1 MASGR
6 ITGAWQAGG
15 GRRLVIDWAQTG
27 NTDGTSTVNMTFYIE
42 MIKDTWTGNKEAVS
56 GNTVTAAGVTGTWA
70 AAAWD
75 QRVGQGTKYRLGTTS
90 LQVPHNP
97 DGTLTTT
104 LSAVYNI
111 QFLSYA
117 TLTASGSVTLDK
129 IVMGSS
135 IASVTGAVDAGGT
148 LNIVMNRM
156 NTAYRHK
163 AVVEFGGRSLTTEPY
178 GDSVSVGIPLE
189 WLEEI
194 PDAASGTATVR
205 ATTYTDE
212 SCATAVGQVQ
222 EAAFTI
228 RAGDSARP
236 VIAAGALTASPVQ
249 TGAAAGFR
257 AYIQGKSRVKIELDA
272 SQLTLVAG
280 ATVRSYSA
288 GTGGSFVGSSYTS
301 DVLTAAG
308 DLTVT
313 YTVTDSRGLTG
324 SGSVTVNVES
334 YAPPRLTNVSIY
346 RATGAEADQAG
357 TDLYVKATLAYSA
370 VAGENSADLY
380 GGYLIGSTWVEEA
393 LESGAGEVIAGVL
406 DVAKSYRARVRAADA
421 LGGEALVEAV
431 IPTAGAS
438 MHFRDGGVGVRFGG
452 YAEDGNFTVDWP
464 AVFKGDVQVDGTL
477 TLTTPLGAEDVDIDV
492 TPDGIGA
499 VKKTGDTMTGPL
511 GTTRVSVRSQ
521 NNYPSI
527 GFKRADD
534 QSESALI
541 QTSANGKMAF
551 YSYHSETDGATS
563 RYWEGYNLPTPNAG
577 LTENKGYHI
586 HTTKT
591 LRVLSGSGTISGNQE
606 LVIDYSGAGFTEV
619 PQVVVTYATTGANWS
634 GDNGAIKVHSKT
646 NTGAKAIVGGSFS
659 SLRTVDWIAIGK

>member
-27 NTDGTSTVNMTFYIE
+27 NTDGTSTVSMTFYVE
-42 MIKDTWTGNKEAVS
+42 MIKDNWTGGKERVEV
-56 GNTVTAAGVTGTWA
+56 NTVTMAGVTGTWA

-75 QRVGQGTKYRLGTTS
+75 QRVGQATKYRLGTTS
-90 LQVPHNP
+90 LRVPHDP

-148 LNIVMNRM
+148 LNIVMNRL
-156 NTAYRHK
+156 NTAYRHR

-205 ATTYTDE
+205 VTTYTDE
-212 SCATAVGQVQ
+212 SCTTAVGQVQ
-222 EAAFTI
+222 TAEFTI
-228 RAGDSARP
+228 RAGSSARP

-257 AYIQGKSRVKIELDA
+257 AYIQGKSRVRIELDA

-280 ATVRSYSA
+280 ATVMSYSA
-288 GTGGSFVGSSYTS
+288 GMGGSFVGSSYTS

-324 SGSVTVNVES
+324 SGSVQIRVES

-346 RATGAEADQAG
+346 RASGAEADQAG

-380 GGYLIGSTWVEEA
+380 GGYLSGSTWVEEA
-393 LESGAGEVIAGVL
+393 LESGAGEAIAGVL
-406 DVAKSYRARVRAADA
+406 DVAKSYRARVRAVDA

-431 IPTAGAS
+431 IPTAGVS

-464 AVFKGDVQVDGTL
+464 AVFKGNVQVLGTL
-477 TLTTPLGAEDVDIDV
+477 TAEGGAVGGDEV
-492 TPDGIGA
+492 TAESIGA

-511 GTTRVSVRSQ
+511 GVPYLTVGASLWPYVEFRTGDATVVGDITVDGNANDRYYTISTINRDQ
-521 NNYPSI
+521 DNNDIKY
-527 GFKRADD
+527 R
-534 QSESALI
+534 
-541 QTSANGKMAF
+541 
-551 YSYHSETDGATS
+551 S
-563 RYWEGYNLPTPNAG
+563 RYGLPGADPG
-577 LTENKGYHI
+577 LTADAWYYI
-586 HTTKT
+586 HTTKDV
-591 LRVLSGSGTISGNQE
+591 RFAFGSGNISGDLE
-606 LVIDYSGAGFTEV
+606 LTIDYSSAGFTEI
-619 PQVVVTYATTGANWS
+619 PVVIMNYS
-634 GDNGAIKVHSKT
+634 SSDNGWVGSNGSLKVYNKT
-646 NTGAKAIVGGSFS
+646 TTGAKAIVGGSYPTV
-659 SLRTVDWIAIGK
+659 RAVDWIAIGK